1 MIPAARF
8 VEKTLVNPETGSH
21 FVLTPAEKAFLAH
34 AFELTPDGRLKYPE
48 LVFSAPKKSGKTAF
62 AAMLLIY
69 VVRVLGGKFAEGIC
83 VANSMEQAAGRVF
96 QAAARI
102 IESSP
107 LLNGDAEVW
116 SKEIRFLSTGGTINA
131 IPSDAGTAAGANP
144 NIVVFDELWAFVSER
159 EHRLWDELV
168 PPPTRKVACR
178 LTVTYAGYSGE
189 SGLLEDLYKRGVA
202 GEQIGPDLW
211 VNGGL
216 LLYWTHDLAAPWQTD
231 DWREQMREQLRP
243 NAFLRLI
250 QNVWVTAESTFIEL
264 EDWDSCV
271 DDDARP
277 VLSDPRLPVYV
288 GVDASLRHDQTA
300 IVVTHYDRKTKQ
312 VRLVWHK
319 VFTPSPNDPLDFEST
334 IEETVLGLRRRFL
347 VKEVRYD
354 PWQMAASSQRLV
366 SRGVPMVEFP
376 QTVPNLTTASS
387 NLYDLVK
394 GQNLVLYPDD
404 DMRLAVSRTVA
415 LEGARG
421 WRIAKEKASHKIDS
435 IVALAQACLGA
446 VESAARPA
454 PIVISA
460 AARLWS
466 KTPDPRHSDM
476 ATRHRFLSSPPVS
489 RPSDAAIFRVE
500 GGLVT
505 RKETT

>member
-1 MIPAARF
+1 MISAVRF
-8 VEKTLVNPETGSH
+8 IEKTLVNPETGLH

-34 AFELTPDGRLKYPE
+34 AFELTADGRMRYPE
-48 LVFSAPKKSGKTAF
+48 LAFSAPKKSGKTAF
-62 AAMLLIY
+62 AAMKLIY
-69 VVRVLGGKFAEGIC
+69 VVRVLGGRFAEGIC

-102 IESSP
+102 VEASP
-107 LLNGDAEVW
+107 LLAGDAEVW
-116 SKEIRFLSTGGTINA
+116 SKEIRFLSTGGTITA
-131 IPSDAGTAAGANP
+131 IPSDAGTAADANP
-144 NIVVFDELWAFVSER
+144 NIVVFDELWAFTSER

-189 SGLLEDLYKRGVA
+189 SELLEDLYKRGMA

-211 VNGGL
+211 AADGL
-216 LLYWTHDLAAPWQTD
+216 LMYWTHDLAAPWQTAE
-231 DWREQMREQLRP
+231 WREQMRQQLRP
-243 NAFLRLI
+243 NAYLRLI
-250 QNVWVTAESTFIEL
+250 ENRWVTAESTFIEL
-264 EDWDSCV
+264 EDWDACV
-271 DDDARP
+271 DDAARP
-277 VLSDPRLPVYV
+277 MLSAPKLPVYV
-288 GVDASLRHDQTA
+288 GVDASLKHDQTA
-300 IVVTHYDRKTKQ
+300 IVVCTYDRKTKK
-312 VRLVWHK
+312 VRLIWHK
-319 VFTPSPNDPLDFEST
+319 IFKPSPNDPLDFESA

-366 SRGVPMVEFP
+366 AYGMPMVEFP

-394 GQNLVLYPDD
+394 SQNLVLYRDD

-415 LEGARG
+415 LEGVRG

-454 PIVISA
+454 AIQISA
-460 AARLWS
+460 AARAWS
-466 KTPDPRHSDM
+466 RRPDPRHSDM
-476 ATRHRFLSSPPVS
+476 ATRHRFLSTPPVS
-489 RPSDAAIFRVE
+489 RPSDAAIFKVE
-500 GGLVT
+500 GAHVV
-505 RKETT
+505 RKET